1 MTDAFSRLRA
11 SDRPIVMGILNVTP
25 DSFSDGGLHRDPA
38 VAVARAKQ
46 MAAEGAGIIDIGGE
60 STRPGHEPV
69 SAGEEA
75 ARVLPVVEALA
86 RSALALLSID
96 TTKAALAH
104 AALSRGAAIVNDQWG
119 FQGDPA
125 MAEVVAGADGSAAVL
140 MHNRATVDPGLA
152 MEDELLRFFERSL
165 AIAARAGVPEHRLVL
180 DPGIGFGKT
189 PGQQLTALDALPALT
204 RAFGLPLL
212 VGVSRKSF
220 LGRLTGAPVDH
231 RLPETIAANCF
242 AFARGARV
250 FRVHDVA
257 AHVAAL
263 AVFTALE
270 EAQTRPDPAS

>member
-1 MTDAFSRLRA
+1 MTDAFSRLCA

-38 VAVARAKQ
+38 AAIARARQ
-46 MAAEGAGIIDIGGE
+46 MAADGASVIDIGGE
-60 STRPGHEPV
+60 STRPGHQPV
-69 SAGEEA
+69 TLEEER

-86 RSALALLSID
+86 RPAVALLSID

-104 AALSRGAAIVNDQWG
+104 AALGLGAAIVNDQWG

-125 MAEVVAGADGSAAVL
+125 MAEVVAGAQGSAAVL
-140 MHNRATVDPGLA
+140 MHNRAAIDPALA

-189 PGQQLTALDALPALT
+189 PVQQLTALNALPALT

-220 LGRLTGAPVDH
+220 LGRLTSSPVEH
-231 RLPETIAANCF
+231 RLPDTVAANCF
-242 AFARGARV
+242 ALARGARL

-263 AVFTALE
+263 GVFAALE
-270 EAQTRPDPAS
+270 AAGAQPEPAS

>member
-1 MTDAFSRLRA
+1 MTDAFSRLCA

-25 DSFSDGGLHRDPA
+25 DSFSDGGLHRDP
-38 VAVARAKQ
+38 VAAIARARQ
-46 MAAEGAGIIDIGGE
+46 MAAEGAAIIDIGGE
-60 STRPGHEPV
+60 STRPGHQPV
-69 SAGEEA
+69 TVEEER

-86 RSALALLSID
+86 QPAAALLSVD

-104 AALSRGAAIVNDQWG
+104 AALCLGATIVNDQWG

-125 MAEVVAGADGSAAVL
+125 MAEVVAGAQGSAAVL
-140 MHNRATVDPGLA
+140 MHNRAAIDPALA
-152 MEDELLRFFERSL
+152 MADELLRFFERSL

-189 PGQQLTALDALPALT
+189 PVQQLTALNALPALT

-220 LGRLTGAPVDH
+220 LGRLTGSPVEH
-231 RLPETIAANCF
+231 RLPDTVAANCF
-242 AFARGARV
+242 ARGRGARL

-263 AVFTALE
+263 EVFAALE
-270 EAQTRPDPAS
+270 AAGSPERAS

>member
-1 MTDAFSRLRA
+1 MTDAFSRLCA

-25 DSFSDGGLHRDPA
+25 DSFSDGGLHRDPGA
-38 VAVARAKQ
+38 AIARARQ
-46 MAAEGAGIIDIGGE
+46 MAAEGASIIDIGGE
-60 STRPGHEPV
+60 STRPGHQPV
-69 SAGEEA
+69 TLEEER

-86 RSALALLSID
+86 RPAVAVLSID
-96 TTKAALAH
+96 TTKPALAH
-104 AALSRGAAIVNDQWG
+104 AALGLGAAIVNDQWG

-125 MAEVVAGADGSAAVL
+125 MAEVVAGAQGSAAVL
-140 MHNRATVDPGLA
+140 MHNRAAVDPALA

-189 PGQQLTALDALPALT
+189 PAQQLTALNALPALT

-220 LGRLTGAPVDH
+220 LGRLTGSPVEH
-231 RLPETIAANCF
+231 RLPDTLAANCF
-242 AFARGARV
+242 ALAHGARL

-263 AVFTALE
+263 GVFAALE
-270 EAQTRPDPAS
+270 AAGAQPEPAS

>member
-1 MTDAFSRLRA
+1 MTDAFSRLCA

-25 DSFSDGGLHRDPA
+25 DSFSDGGLYRDPA
-38 VAVARAKQ
+38 LAVARARE
-46 MAAEGAGIIDIGGE
+46 MAAEGASIIDIGGE
-60 STRPGHEPV
+60 STRPGHQPV
-69 SAGEEA
+69 TDDEER

-86 RSALALLSID
+86 RSPLALLSID

-104 AALSRGAAIVNDQWG
+104 AALGSGAAIVNDQWG

-125 MAEVVAGADGSAAVL
+125 MAEVVAGAEGRAAVL
-140 MHNRATVDPGLA
+140 MHNRTTIDAGLV

-165 AIAARAGVPEHRLVL
+165 GIAARAGVPEHRLVL

-189 PGQQLTALDALPALT
+189 PVQQLAALNALPALT

-220 LGRLTGAPVDH
+220 LGRLTGSRVEH
-231 RLPETIAANCF
+231 RLPDTIAANCF
-242 AFARGARV
+242 ALARGARL

-263 AVFTALE
+263 EVFATLQGAG
-270 EAQTRPDPAS
+270 TRPDPAS